1 MAFNSEGYKRAIESE
16 FTIVDKNKEEVPFF
30 LNRAQTDFLRRMAS
44 HRMIVILKA
53 RKMGFSSLALA
64 LAVCKFIFGRN
75 ERCVSMSF
83 DAAASGKQLERAK
96 HFIRS
101 FELKNNTKIPTKYN
115 NKNEIVY
122 TGKDEQTGQ
131 EFTNTLRVGTAR
143 SSSFGRGDDITFLH
157 LTEVAFC
164 PSMDDLLSGVL
175 QAMVNDSPVIFET
188 TANGYNP
195 FKAFWDEAIIGNNG
209 FAPLFYG
216 PDWEY
221 NQEFL
226 DQKKTELGERLF
238 RQEYPHNADEAF
250 LTSGECFFD
259 VMILSEMLK
268 STKKPMIFQFS

>member
-1 MAFNSEGYKRAIESE
+1 MAFNAEGYRRAIETE
-16 FTIVDKNKEEVPFF
+16 FTIVDKNKNEVPFL
-30 LNRAQTDFLRRMAS
+30 LNRAQADFMAKMAT
-44 HRMIVILKA
+44 HRMIVVLKA

-64 LAVCKFIFGRN
+64 IAVCKFIFGRN

-83 DAAASGKQLERAK
+83 DATASGKQLERAK
-96 HFIRS
+96 HFIRA
-101 FELKNNTKIPTKYN
+101 FEIRNSMEIPTKYN

-122 TGKDEQTGQ
+122 AGKDKHTGQ

-188 TANGYNP
+188 TANGFNP
-195 FKAFWDEAIIGNNG
+195 FKTFWDEAMNG
-209 FAPLFYG
+209 SSRFTPLFYG
-216 PDWEY
+216 PEWEY
-221 NQEFL
+221 DQVFL
-226 DQKKTELGERLF
+226 DQKKMELGERLF
-238 RQEYPHNADEAF
+238 RQEYPQTADEAF

-259 VMILSEMLK
+259 AMVLSAMLK
-268 STKKPMIFQFS
+268 QTKKTIKQQFV